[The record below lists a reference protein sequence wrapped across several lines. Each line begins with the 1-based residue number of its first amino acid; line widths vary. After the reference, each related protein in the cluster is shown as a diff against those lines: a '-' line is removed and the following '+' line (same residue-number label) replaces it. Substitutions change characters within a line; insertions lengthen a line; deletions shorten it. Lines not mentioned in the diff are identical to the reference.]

1 MSKINFNTTFNDREI
16 TEEEAISLI
25 EKNKNNIYKMKHPST
40 EVILLALSS
49 DNKELIHYVDDIVE
63 NIIYNNIESNPEA
76 IHCAENPSEDLQ
88 LACVEINPNVIG
100 YIEKPSEK
108 VQIEAV
114 KQSWE
119 TIELFEPSIET
130 VYEATRQN
138 TYVINRFD
146 LNAFSQ
152 NQLID
157 ILSIVEDQELNMFF
171 KSNFYDYD
179 KDQLIEEIEEMM

>member
-1 MSKINFNTTFNDREI
+1 MSKRNFNTTFNDREI

-49 DNKELIHYVDDIVE
+49 DNKEMLHYVDDIVE
-63 NIIYNNIESNPEA
+63 NVVYNNCENSPEA
-76 IHCAENPSEDLQ
+76 ICFVENPSEDLQ
-88 LACVEINPNVIG
+88 LACVEINAYAIE
-100 YIEKPSEK
+100 YIDNPSEK

-146 LNAFSQ
+146 LNAFS
-152 NQLID
+152 NDQLID
-157 ILSIVEDQELNMFF
+157 ILSIVEDQEHNMFF
-171 KSNFYDYD
+171 KRGFLDLEKED
-179 KDQLIEEIEEMM
+179 LINEIEEMM